1 MPARIVIIG
10 GGVVG
15 LAVGRRFALNGHEV
29 YILEAADHIG
39 GGVSSR
45 NSEVI
50 HAGIYYPHGS
60 LMHRHCING
69 RRQLYQ
75 YLTERRLPFRRC
87 EKLIVATTPSEDLRL
102 DHIEGQAARNEVE
115 GVERL
120 DQKEASRLEGALRCT
135 SALLSQETGILDSHA
150 FMSSLKDDIEG
161 AGSSVVLST
170 PFLGAERQGQNWR
183 VSFGGRDLGEIGA
196 DVIVNCAGLS
206 AQKAAATISGY
217 PVARIPRQVL
227 AKGNYFRY
235 AGRPVF
241 SRLIYPV
248 PDDGGLG
255 VHLTLD
261 LAGQMRFGPDVQWVD
276 EEDYSVDSRRADA
289 FYDTVR
295 RYWPGLP
302 QGALEPDYCGIRP
315 KLRGPN
321 EPHRDFVIDTQEEH
335 GILGLVQLFGIESPG
350 LTASLSLADY
360 VYSKVF

>member
-1 MPARIVIIG
+1 MSARIVIIG

-29 YILEAADHIG
+29 YLLEAADHIG

-50 HAGIYYPHGS
+50 HAGIYYPQDS

-87 EKLIVATTPSEDLRL
+87 EKLIVATSSSEDLRL
-102 DHIEGQAARNEVE
+102 DNIERQAARNDVE
-115 GVERL
+115 GIKRL
-120 DQKEASRLEGALRCT
+120 GQREASRLEGALHCT

-150 FMSSLKDDIEG
+150 FISSLKDDIEA
-161 AGSSVVLST
+161 AGGWVVLST
-170 PFLGAERQGQNWR
+170 PFLGAERQELNWR
-183 VSFGGRDLGEIGA
+183 VSFGGRDPGEIEA

-206 AQKAAATISGY
+206 AQKVAATISGY
-217 PVARIPRQVL
+217 PIERIPRQVL
-227 AKGNYFRY
+227 AKGNYFKY

-241 SRLIYPV
+241 TRLIYPV

-261 LAGQMRFGPDVQWVD
+261 LAGEMRFGPDVQWVH
-276 EEDYSVDSRRADA
+276 EEDYSVDPRRAEA

-302 QGALEPDYCGIRP
+302 EGSLEPDYCGIRP

-321 EPHRDFVIDTQEEH
+321 EPHRDFVVDTQEEH
-335 GILGLVQLFGIESPG
+335 RIFGLVHLFGIESPG